1 MSSETFSASDLT
13 SPDGRFRLV
22 EEADPRID
30 ERLLP
35 RLRLEDTTSGEV
47 LFDMPNTHLIKAPGF
62 RTKSVFLEFM
72 HAGHHG
78 LLEVTYADRTYIA
91 ERHDFPHPLSELP
104 TYLATLIMPPQPVF
118 ATTGAIVRSILWLV
132 GFIGV
137 TGVFL
142 YIALFSPPEPH
153 KGWWVPVGIIFGAFS
168 TWATW
173 VELQTLLRRPRRK

>member
-1 MSSETFSASDLT
+1 MRPETFSASALT
-13 SPDGRFRLV
+13 SPDGLYRLV
-22 EEADPRID
+22 EETDPRID

-35 RLRLEDTTSGEV
+35 RLRLEDTMSGEL
-47 LFDMPNTHLIKAPGF
+47 LFDLPNTCLIKAPDF
-62 RTKSVFLEFM
+62 RPKSVFLEFA

-78 LLEVTYADRTYIA
+78 RLEVTYADRTYIA

-104 TYLATLIMPPQPVF
+104 THLATLIMPPPPIYT
-118 ATTGAIVRSILWLV
+118 TTGAIVRSALWLICFV
-132 GFIGV
+132 GV

-153 KGWWVPVGIIFGAFS
+153 RRWWVPVGIIFGALS
-168 TWATW
+168 AWATW